1 MVFYF
6 RATGTK
12 NTRRDS
18 ISTMKMSRFLSVAT
32 CAFVVVFA
40 SRLQAAAQEKEKETP
55 VALPTAATPPACID
69 CPPAR
74 FPPEARRAKI
84 MEGNVLLEITVSE
97 KGRPSDIEV
106 LSDPGNGFAR
116 EAVDAIKHWKFKPA
130 IAKDG
135 RKIPTRIKINVVSRQ
150 M

>member
-1 MVFYF
+1 M
-6 RATGTK
+6 
-12 NTRRDS
+12 
-18 ISTMKMSRFLSVAT
+18 ISTIRSNIFFRLVTRLFILL
-32 CAFVVVFA
+32 VVLH
-40 SRLQAAAQEKEKETP
+40 LQGVAQEKEK
-55 VALPTAATPPACID
+55 ATPAVPPNAASGPVCID

-84 MEGNVLLEITVSE
+84 LEGNVLLEITVSE
-97 KGRPSDIEV
+97 KGRPSDIKV

-116 EAVDAIKHWKFKPA
+116 EAVDAVKRWKFKPA

-135 RKIPTRIKINVVSRQ
+135 TKISTRIQINVVSRQ

>member
-1 MVFYF
+1 MRTNIFF
-6 RATGTK
+6 R
-12 NTRRDS
+12 
-18 ISTMKMSRFLSVAT
+18 LAT
-32 CAFVVVFA
+32 CVLVLVAA
-40 SRLQAAAQEKEKETP
+40 RQQLQAVAQEKGKETP
-55 VALPTAATPPACID
+55 VASPKAATPPACVD

-84 MEGNVLLEITVSE
+84 MEGDVLLEITVSE

-116 EAVDAIKHWKFKPA
+116 EAVDAVKHWKFRPA

-135 RKIPTRIKINVVSRQ
+135 KKISTRIQVHVVSRQ

>member
-1 MVFYF
+1 
-6 RATGTK
+6 
-12 NTRRDS
+12 
-18 ISTMKMSRFLSVAT
+18 MKMSRFLNVAT
-32 CAFVVVFA
+32 CAFIVVVA
-40 SRLQAAAQEKEKETP
+40 ARLQAAQEKEKETP
-55 VALPTAATPPACID
+55 VASPKAATPPACID
-69 CPPAR
+69 CPAAR

-84 MEGNVLLEITVSE
+84 LEGNVLLEITVSE

-116 EAVDAIKHWKFKPA
+116 EAVDAVKHWKFKPA

-135 RKIPTRIKINVVSRQ
+135 RKISTRIQINVVSRQ

>member
-1 MVFYF
+1 MRTNIFF
-6 RATGTK
+6 R
-12 NTRRDS
+12 
-18 ISTMKMSRFLSVAT
+18 LAT
-32 CAFVVVFA
+32 CVLVLVAA
-40 SRLQAAAQEKEKETP
+40 RQQLQAVAQEKGKETP
-55 VALPTAATPPACID
+55 VASPKAATPPACID

-84 MEGNVLLEITVSE
+84 MEGDVLLEITVSE

-116 EAVDAIKHWKFKPA
+116 EAVDAVKHWKFRPA

-135 RKIPTRIKINVVSRQ
+135 KKISTRIQVHVVSRQ